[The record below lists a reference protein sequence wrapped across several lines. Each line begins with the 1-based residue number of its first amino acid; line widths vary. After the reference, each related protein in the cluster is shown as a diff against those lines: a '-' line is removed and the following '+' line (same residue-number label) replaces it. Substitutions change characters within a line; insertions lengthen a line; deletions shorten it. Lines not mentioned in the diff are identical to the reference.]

1 MGPQHRSPGRCGCC
15 HPHPPQ
21 IRTCRI
27 TASGSS
33 RGSFAPSAPPRLSI
47 AVSWT
52 GSQGPVSPPVFP
64 VNGSPLAT
72 PPFPRPGLDGLDSPA
87 SAVLRRRYDS
97 PLRMPGHSW
106 CSRPGSTPISSF
118 VLAEALPPGWRKPRG
133 PGQFGHSAVP
143 SAGLLRRV
151 GEYGVSQV
159 PWRSFPCLCQAP
171 GPRSDPRWQAIEP
184 GRCCPRSEENE
195 GSGVQSDF
203 GACHLASALAVY
215 ASRALSPGPCKTRF
229 RLAG

>member
-1 MGPQHRSPGRCGCC
+1 M
-15 HPHPPQ
+15 
-21 IRTCRI
+21 
-27 TASGSS
+27 
-33 RGSFAPSAPPRLSI
+33 
-47 AVSWT
+47 
-52 GSQGPVSPPVFP
+52 SPPVLP

-97 PLRMPGHSW
+97 PLRMALTLMVFASALHADLLVRARRSAPTRLEKAARARTVWSLG
-106 CSRPGSTPISSF
+106 RPLCRII
-118 VLAEALPPGWRKPRG
+118 
-133 PGQFGHSAVP
+133 
-143 SAGLLRRV
+143 RRV

-171 GPRSDPRWQAIEP
+171 GPRSDPRWQAIAP